1 MSTAEPIS
9 KDQWPATGVDLETR
23 RRRILATL
31 TALGRTKEVEQF
43 QRALAAAT
51 TAAAETQDYAGL
63 EGVVQG
69 WYLHVLALRTVPGWA
84 DRWDAV
90 RREPPVLVPGDARSL
105 EEVFADLRATSAGV
119 IEPYRVS
126 TETIRASVASL
137 PDAGRRDL
145 AIA

>member
-1 MSTAEPIS
+1 LGVAARQTRLVIDGCTCPLSDEEEAMSTAEPLGE
-9 KDQWPATGVDLETR
+9 DRWPATGVDLETR

-31 TALGRTKEVEQF
+31 NALGRLREVEQF

-51 TAAAETQDYAGL
+51 RAAAATQDYGGL

-84 DRWDAV
+84 DRWEAL

-105 EEVFADLRATSAGV
+105 EDVLADLG
-119 IEPYRVS
+119 
-126 TETIRASVASL
+126 L
-137 PDAGRRDL
+137 PGPG
-145 AIA
+145 

>member
-1 MSTAEPIS
+1 VAARQTKLVFDGCTCSLANEEEAMSTAEPLGE
-9 KDQWPATGVDLETR
+9 DRWPATGVDLETR

-51 TAAAETQDYAGL
+51 KAAADTQDYGGL

-84 DRWDAV
+84 DRWEAL
-90 RREPPVLVPGDARSL
+90 RREPPVLVPGDARLL
-105 EEVFADLRATSAGV
+105 EDVFADLG
-119 IEPYRVS
+119 
-126 TETIRASVASL
+126 L
-137 PDAGRRDL
+137 PGPE
-145 AIA
+145 